1 MSEQIFSF
9 QHLDLKNTSTYNLMC
24 LAGML
29 VVSGSETR
37 IACYASSLRQGN
49 IEDLITAFCFRCPGL
64 VICRFR
70 ISEH

>member
-1 MSEQIFSF
+1 MSVQISTF
-9 QHLDLKNTSTYNLMC
+9 QHLDLKNTLTYNLMC

-29 VVSGSETR
+29 VVSETR
-37 IACYASSLRQGN
+37 IARIGRSLTQGN
-49 IEDLITAFCFRCPGL
+49 IEDLVTIFCFRCPGL